1 MSTFLAQLQL
11 DFNPAHHPIPWIVS
25 ILNVLSVLH
34 TRRGLTIGWWYLA
47 AAQLTFIAY
56 TVTTPGASG
65 FLLQNL
71 LMLTVALDSAHMWT
85 VRDPLAPRTA
95 SARRAVTFIPTR

>member
-1 MSTFLAQLQL
+1 
-11 DFNPAHHPIPWIVS
+11 
-25 ILNVLSVLH
+25 
-34 TRRGLTIGWWYLA
+34 
-47 AAQLTFIAY
+47 
-56 TVTTPGASG
+56 VTTPGASG

-95 SARRAVTFIPTR
+95 SARRARSFLATR

>member
-11 DFNPAHHPIPWIVS
+11 DFNPFHHPIPWIVS
-25 ILNVLSVLH
+25 ALNVLSVLH

-71 LMLTVALDSAHMWT
+71 LMLAVALDSAHMWT

-95 SARRAVTFIPTR
+95 SARRARSSLATR